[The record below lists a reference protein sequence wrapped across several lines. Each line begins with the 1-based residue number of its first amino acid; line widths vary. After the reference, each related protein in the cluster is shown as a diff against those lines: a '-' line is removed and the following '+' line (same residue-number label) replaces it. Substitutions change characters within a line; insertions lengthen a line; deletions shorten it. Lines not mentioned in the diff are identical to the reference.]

1 LNGHNGVMAKNAF
14 LGLIIAASGLVSP
27 PIALACGLAY
37 GFSVVHPYHVDSRKL
52 SKFLLQISVVAL
64 GFGMNLNQVLQAGR
78 SGFIYTAV
86 SITAAMVIGF
96 LLGRL
101 IGVGRVASFL
111 ISTGTAVCGSSA
123 IAAVGPIANA
133 TDEEM
138 AISLGTVFV
147 LNSVAFPAIGSAL
160 HLTQTQFGLW
170 SALAIHD
177 TSSVVGATAKFGAV
191 PLAVG
196 TTVKLARALWIVP
209 LSVFTAIAT
218 KSKARIQWPWFIG
231 FFCLAA
237 VANTYLP
244 LFKPIYPALAH
255 LGVTGLTVTL
265 FLIGTG
271 LSKATLREVGIRP
284 LLQGVSLWA
293 IVGLV
298 SLQLIRMGWIHL

>member
-1 LNGHNGVMAKNAF
+1 MAKNAFF

-111 ISTGTAVCGSSA
+111 ISTGTAACGSSA

-147 LNSVAFPAIGSAL
+147 LNSVALLAFPAIGSAL

-196 TTVKLARALWIVP
+196 TTVRLARALWIVP

>member
-1 LNGHNGVMAKNAF
+1 MAKNAF

-111 ISTGTAVCGSSA
+111 ISTGTAVCGGSA